1 MPLCNHKLLSVVQE
15 HLHDLPYEE
24 KTKIYDG
31 KCNGCGFAQITVMH
45 KLHNSDNFIT
55 NRMEEAVHIARMT
68 ESSIERTCVYPPDME
83 IVFDKE
89 VPVSLTSI
97 VTNGCEFWNDKKID
111 CYSREE
117 TEFIEVEDVEQVD
130 ARKENRSMVA
140 INKI

>member
-1 MPLCNHKLLSVVQE
+1 MPLCNHNLLTVVQE
-15 HLHDLPYEE
+15 HLHDLSYEE

-45 KLHNSDNFIT
+45 KMHNTDNFIT
-55 NRMEEAVHIARMT
+55 NRVEEAVHIARMT

-83 IVFDKE
+83 NVFGKS
-89 VPVSLTSI
+89 VPVSLVCI
-97 VTNGCEFWNDKKID
+97 VTNGCTFWNDKKID

-130 ARKENRSMVA
+130 ARNPEKQLSA
-140 INKI
+140 F